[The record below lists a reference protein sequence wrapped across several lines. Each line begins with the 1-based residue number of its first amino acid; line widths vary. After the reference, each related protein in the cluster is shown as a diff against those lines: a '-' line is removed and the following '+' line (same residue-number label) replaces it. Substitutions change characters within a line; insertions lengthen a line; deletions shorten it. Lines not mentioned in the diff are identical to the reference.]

1 MNQANSKPL
10 SKRRTFDDN
19 FKREAVRQ
27 FESTSK
33 TTTEFLAELGLA
45 YSVFMRWQKQ
55 YGVAA
60 RRLERQ
66 AKGLE
71 PLKRDEPEVFALKR
85 QLKEVQNELDIIK
98 KSHAFFARDR
108 I

>member
-1 MNQANSKPL
+1 MTQANPKSI
-10 SKRRTFDDN
+10 SKRRTFDEN

-33 TTTEFLAELGLA
+33 NTTEFPSELGIA
-45 YSVFMRWQKQ
+45 YSVFSRWRKQ
-55 YGVAA
+55 FGVAA
-60 RRLERQ
+60 RRLERK
-66 AKGLE
+66 AKGLL
-71 PLKRDEPEVFALKR
+71 PLKHDEQEVVALKR